1 MKEWWLRTLLVLAAP
16 RAVFVALRD
25 TSDTS
30 VADRSEPILAITVL
44 AGIAGIV
51 WTRPMERVMDNPDV
65 DWINA
70 MILIYLAGAL
80 YGLVVYWAGGAILHW
95 AVRSL
100 GSTGSFRRNR
110 QILAFAAVPIAASL
124 VVELLRLAAYR
135 SASLKTGGADSGAGG
150 IAFGVVE
157 LGCAAWA
164 LGLVLLGI
172 RTIHGWT
179 WGRSVWA
186 LGSAVLL
193 ATALAVGLAL
203 VGA

>member
-1 MKEWWLRTLLVLAAP
+1 M
-16 RAVFVALRD
+16 FVALRD
-25 TSDTS
+25 TTDKS

-110 QILAFAAVPIAASL
+110 QILAFSAVPIAASL
-124 VVELLRLAAYR
+124 VVELLRLAVYG
-135 SASLKTGGADSGAGG
+135 SATLKTGGADSGAGG
-150 IAFGVVE
+150 IAFALVE
-157 LGCAAWA
+157 LGCVAWSLA
-164 LGLVLLGI
+164 LVLLGI
-172 RTIHGWT
+172 RTTHGWS
-179 WGRSVWA
+179 WGRAAWA
-186 LGSAVLL
+186 LGSAALL
-193 ATALAVGLAL
+193 AAAIVIGLAL
-203 VGA
+203 IGA